1 MKALYKK
8 ADGDLT
14 SLSQEEYEQIQSLL
28 INKYMPFKLSE
39 ELLSAPDTQFGITNV
54 KGLNIRKKPSTK
66 ANKVS
71 TINVTGTPLLIK
83 AATDDGWYEIEVS
96 MNNKSYE
103 GFVQQKM
110 IDIISIEDYFADLS
124 DDIASM
130 KEPY

>member
-1 MKALYKK
+1 M
-8 ADGDLT
+8 
-14 SLSQEEYEQIQSLL
+14 
-28 INKYMPFKLSE
+28 
-39 ELLSAPDTQFGITNV
+39 
-54 KGLNIRKKPSTK
+54 
-66 ANKVS
+66 S